1 MTRYSLPQ
9 FGFVASMCLTAGLLA
24 CSGGSP
30 TAPAPGASS
39 VATPAPAAGGGTT
52 GGGTG
57 RLTINLT
64 DSPFSEAKSLLVT
77 FSEVSV
83 HQADP
88 GEWKTLPFAT
98 AATSRTCDLEKL
110 TSGAT
115 DVLGVGSLAAG
126 HYTQIRL
133 HVTSAEIFF
142 DNASTSATA
151 CAPTIARPAGTSA
164 TVDIPSGEVKLNNE
178 FTVTSAGT
186 TILLD
191 FDGDQSIR
199 QTGSSNGNGSGNGR
213 GNSGGASTPRYMMN
227 PVIRVVS
234 VQ

>member
-1 MTRYSLPQ
+1 MARILPLRPAMV
-9 FGFVASMCLTAGLLA
+9 GCIGLTALALA
-24 CSGGSP
+24 CGGDSP
-30 TAPAPGASS
+30 TAPDVTTPASS
-39 VATPAPAAGGGTT
+39 ASTSGSGSSGAT
-52 GGGTG
+52 GGGSAAGSG

-83 HQADP
+83 HKADP
-88 GEWKTLPFAT
+88 GEWKTLPFASGT
-98 AATSRTCDLEKL
+98 ARTCDLKKL
-110 TSGAT
+110 NGAT

-126 HYTQIRL
+126 KYTQIRL
-133 HVTSAEIFF
+133 TVANAELFF
-142 DNASTSATA
+142 DNAAAGPA
-151 CAPTIARPAGTSA
+151 CAPTVSRPAGQSA
-164 TVDIPSGEVKLNNE
+164 SVTIPSGEVKLNNE

-191 FDGDQSIR
+191 FDGDQSVR
-199 QTGSSNGNGSGNGR
+199 QTGSGNGNGNGNGN
-213 GNSGGASTPRYMMN
+213 GGSASSGRYMMS